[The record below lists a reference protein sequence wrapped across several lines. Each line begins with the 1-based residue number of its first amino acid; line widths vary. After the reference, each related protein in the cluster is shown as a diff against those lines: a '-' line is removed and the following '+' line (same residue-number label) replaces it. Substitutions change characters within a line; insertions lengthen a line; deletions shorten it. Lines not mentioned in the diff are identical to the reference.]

1 MFTNNQIVDII
12 TMLVKKFLRRSNEMN
27 FIINGLTL
35 TTLKMNNDTFD
46 HTDMDRLRFFN
57 HNREV

>member
-35 TTLKMNNDTFD
+35 TTLKMNNHTFD
-46 HTDMDRLRFFN
+46 HTDMDRLKIF
-57 HNREV
+57 

>member
-35 TTLKMNNDTFD
+35 TTLKMNNHTFD

-57 HNREV
+57 HYGEV